1 MAKTQNYGIKYP
13 FTYDNED
20 LVYVDLNKTYED
32 SIQSQILHIIF
43 TPKKQRLR
51 DPDFGSD
58 LVKFIFDPSDGET
71 FENIK
76 TEIRTDIKTRI
87 PSVNLD
93 DIQILEGEDGHTKIV
108 SVTYTVKKGMTEIQ
122 NNVAIKL

>member
-20 LVYVDLNKTYED
+20 LVYVDLNETFED
-32 SIQSQILHIIF
+32 SIQAQILHIIF
-43 TPKKQRLR
+43 TPKKQRIR
-51 DPDFGSD
+51 DPEFGSD
-58 LVKFIFDPSDGET
+58 LVKFIFDPSDGQT

-76 TEIRTDIKTRI
+76 SEIRADIKSRI
-87 PSVNLD
+87 PNVNLD
-93 DIQILEGEDGHTKIV
+93 DIQILEGEDEHSKIV
-108 SVTYTVKKGMTEIQ
+108 SVMYTVKKGMTEIQ

>member
-20 LVYVDLNKTYED
+20 LVYVDLNETYED

-43 TPKKQRLR
+43 TPKKQRIR
-51 DPDFGSD
+51 DPEFGSD
-58 LVKFIFDPSDGET
+58 LVRFIFNPSDSQT
-71 FENIK
+71 FEGIK
-76 TEIRTDIKTRI
+76 TEIRTSIKSRI
-87 PSVNLD
+87 PNVNLD
-93 DIQILEGEDGHTKIV
+93 DIQILEDEDSHSKIV
-108 SVTYTVKKGMTEIQ
+108 SVLYTVKKGLSEIQ